1 MHAPSV
7 AAFGPQL
14 AQAQGQPIGEI
25 TTALGSIH
33 VKHADGSEAELTT
46 GGKVYADDVIRTD
59 PDGGVQIRFV
69 DGTDF
74 VLGGN
79 AEMTIDRLIY
89 DPSGSGNA
97 MNMLVA
103 GAFVFVTGSIAGAP
117 GEGMR
122 VDTPAGSIGIRGTS
136 VAGRYSETQQGYLLA
151 LLRDIAGNVGHVV
164 VSNEGG
170 RVDLDELFEATLLR
184 DRQTPPQTAFKL
196 TLEQIQQLFGPLLQ
210 LDPEL
215 DLQNESYEKHTEL
228 ENLIIPA
235 AGGGGGAFHSG
246 GLNSAFLGLLFDALL
261 GPGFGGD
268 IGALGETGLGG
279 PLHPLEGTFLGNFE
293 PTTPPSVPEKETVE
307 GEGSDTIFGTPGPD
321 TLVGGPRNE
330 FIFGEESN
338 DSIAGGGND
347 SVDAG
352 AGNDSIEG
360 GPGNDSIDAGAGDD
374 TACGG
379 EGNDLIIGGDGNDS
393 LCGDDGNDSILGSAG
408 ADHIDG
414 GTGGDTIHGGA
425 GDDSIEGGDGND
437 LLVGGDSVAG
447 DVGDNPIHL
456 AATTAL
462 GTGGNALIN
471 GLGGP
476 AGFGEGVLAPND
488 DDSTGPIDITS
499 VFPDGMNFFGTTY
512 TAFYINN
519 NGNITFGGSISEYT
533 PTGLTTP
540 QRYPIIAPFWADVD
554 TRGSHDLTPTPGG
567 NSTGKQRGL
576 LQPRSRDRHH
586 HHHLGRRRLLQRA
599 YRQAQ
604 RLPACHP

>member
-279 PLHPLEGTFLGNFE
+279 PLHPLEGTFLSNFE
-293 PTTPPSVPEKETVE
+293 PTTPPAS
-307 GEGSDTIFGTPGPD
+307 PGLRIP
-321 TLVGGPRNE
+321 
-330 FIFGEESN
+330 
-338 DSIAGGGND
+338 SI
-347 SVDAG
+347 
-352 AGNDSIEG
+352 
-360 GPGNDSIDAGAGDD
+360 
-374 TACGG
+374 
-379 EGNDLIIGGDGNDS
+379 
-393 LCGDDGNDSILGSAG
+393 
-408 ADHIDG
+408 
-414 GTGGDTIHGGA
+414 
-425 GDDSIEGGDGND
+425 
-437 LLVGGDSVAG
+437 
-447 DVGDNPIHL
+447 
-456 AATTAL
+456 
-462 GTGGNALIN
+462 
-471 GLGGP
+471 
-476 AGFGEGVLAPND
+476 
-488 DDSTGPIDITS
+488 
-499 VFPDGMNFFGTTY
+499 
-512 TAFYINN
+512 
-519 NGNITFGGSISEYT
+519 
-533 PTGLTTP
+533 
-540 QRYPIIAPFWADVD
+540 W
-554 TRGSHDLTPTPGG
+554 
-567 NSTGKQRGL
+567 
-576 LQPRSRDRHH
+576 
-586 HHHLGRRRLLQRA
+586 
-599 YRQAQ
+599 
-604 RLPACHP
+604 